1 MYKQKVN
8 NGVCI
13 LVIMDERQFINKMQ
27 EQNLGIITISA
38 AARLIKK
45 GRNYTALYLNRLE
58 NRKILRR
65 IEKGKYALPNTHP
78 LVIATNLTL
87 PSYVSFL
94 SGLAYYNKTTQIP
107 RIIQVVT
114 TRSKNRIIYENEE
127 MQFIHLKRAFGYIK
141 EKNQNGYVFIG
152 EIEKIII
159 DSLFLPRC
167 CPLTE
172 TIQAID
178 AKLNVEKLIDHALKM
193 GSIVALKRLGF
204 ILELNDIDIYNKV
217 SGYFNDRY
225 DLFNPQLPAIGENNA
240 RWKLKINEVI

>member
-1 MYKQKVN
+1 M
-8 NGVCI
+8 CI
-13 LVIMDERQFINKMQ
+13 SIIMNERQFINKLQ
-27 EQNLGIITISA
+27 EQNLGIITISD

-45 GRNYTALYLNRLE
+45 SRNYTALYLNRLE
-58 NRKILRR
+58 NREILRR

-94 SGLAYYNKTTQIP
+94 SGFAYYNKTTQIP

-114 TRSKNRIIYENEE
+114 TRSKNRIMYENEE
-127 MQFIHLKRAFGYIK
+127 IQFINLKRAFGYIR
-141 EKNQNGYVFIG
+141 EKTPNGYVFIG
-152 EIEKIII
+152 EMEKIII

-178 AKLNVEKLIDHALKM
+178 SKLDVIKLVGYALKM
-193 GSIVALKRLGF
+193 ESIVVIKRLGF
-204 ILELNDIDIYNKV
+204 ILELNDIDIYHKV
-217 SGYFNDRY
+217 NGYLNDRY
-225 DLFNPQLPAIGENNA
+225 DLFNPQLPSIGKNNA
-240 RWKLKINEVI
+240 RWKLKINEAI